1 MTAPSGKDKNA
12 QQGLLEDD
20 TADYSGAALRALR
33 EAQSVDIATLSFE
46 LRIPKNY
53 IEALELEDYD
63 VLPGTTYGYGYIRS
77 YCKFLN
83 IDAQPYLDTYKMRT
97 SMQMQ
102 NYAFPD
108 EALEPRMSGAMVAML
123 LVLVLL
129 TGYIGWQVFDRYSQG
144 ALNGQS
150 TITASVP
157 QEATNNLEV
166 ASGATD
172 EALDADARDEVA
184 PSEKLAPASETD
196 QATGTD
202 NAASTVTANTVKTEQ
217 SEAEEAPAVQE
228 TKVVQT
234 ASQATDDNK
243 AQTAQ
248 DNDAPAPSQTA
259 GIDSDAAESQNIT
272 DNVDADVPSGASAQ
286 ANVRTPS
293 EEILISASAAAWVE
307 VVSENGDVVLS
318 KLFQPGDDYI
328 APADKKLYLSTGN
341 AGGLVLQIP
350 GLDEFTAG
358 AVGEIIRDL
367 PLSRDSIRSRRSA
380 VAQ

>member
-1 MTAPSGKDKNA
+1 MAASSGKDKKNA
-12 QQGLLEDD
+12 QEELLHDD
-20 TADYSGAALRALR
+20 TADYSGASLRALR
-33 EAQSVDIATLSFE
+33 EAQAIDIATLSYE

-97 SMQMQ
+97 AMQMQ

-144 ALNGQS
+144 ELNGQA
-150 TITASVP
+150 TITASAP
-157 QEATNNLEV
+157 QQEISPVDNPSQSSDESSKAITQATGEKT
-166 ASGATD
+166 AEIGTD
-172 EALDADARDEVA
+172 EAGETVTEIASKTDSQTA
-184 PSEKLAPASETD
+184 PSETNTKTTEQDSQTSIAASQSLEETSKPNTAETPSSETAQIAEAD
-196 QATGTD
+196 DEATGSQD
-202 NAASTVTANTVKTEQ
+202 VVEN
-217 SEAEEAPAVQE
+217 EA
-228 TKVVQT
+228 
-234 ASQATDDNK
+234 
-243 AQTAQ
+243 
-248 DNDAPAPSQTA
+248 
-259 GIDSDAAESQNIT
+259 
-272 DNVDADVPSGASAQ
+272 VDVSSGASAQ
-286 ANVRTPS
+286 ANVRVPS

-350 GLDEFTAG
+350 GLDKFTAG

-380 VAQ
+380 VSQ

>member
-1 MTAPSGKDKNA
+1 MAASSGKDKKNA
-12 QQGLLEDD
+12 QEELLHDD
-20 TADYSGAALRALR
+20 TADYSGASLRALR
-33 EAQSVDIATLSFE
+33 EAQAIDIATLSYE

-97 SMQMQ
+97 AMQMQ

-144 ALNGQS
+144 ELNGQA
-150 TITASVP
+150 TITASAP
-157 QEATNNLEV
+157 QQEISPVENPSQSSDESSKAITQATGEKT
-166 ASGATD
+166 AEIGTD
-172 EALDADARDEVA
+172 EAGDTVTEIASKTGSQTA
-184 PSEKLAPASETD
+184 PSETNTKTTEQDSQTSIAASQSLEETSKPNTAETPSSET
-196 QATGTD
+196 
-202 NAASTVTANTVKTEQ
+202 
-217 SEAEEAPAVQE
+217 
-228 TKVVQT
+228 
-234 ASQATDDNK
+234 
-243 AQTAQ
+243 AQTAEADDEATGSQ
-248 DNDAPAPSQTA
+248 DVVENEA
-259 GIDSDAAESQNIT
+259 G
-272 DNVDADVPSGASAQ
+272 DVSSGASAQ
-286 ANVRTPS
+286 ANVRVPS

-350 GLDEFTAG
+350 GLDKFTAG

-380 VAQ
+380 VSQ

>member
-1 MTAPSGKDKNA
+1 MAASSGKDKKNA
-12 QQGLLEDD
+12 QQELLHND
-20 TADYSGAALRALR
+20 TADYSGASLRAVR
-33 EAQSVDIATLSFE
+33 EAQSLDIATLSYE

-97 SMQMQ
+97 AMQMQ

-144 ALNGQS
+144 ELNGQE
-150 TITASVP
+150 TITASAP
-157 QEATNNLEV
+157 QQEISPVENPSQSSDESSKAITQATADKTAEIE
-166 ASGATD
+166 TD
-172 EALDADARDEVA
+172 EAGDTVTEIASKTDSQTA
-184 PSEKLAPASETD
+184 PSET
-196 QATGTD
+196 
-202 NAASTVTANTVKTEQ
+202 NTKT
-217 SEAEEAPAVQE
+217 
-228 TKVVQT
+228 
-234 ASQATDDNK
+234 
-243 AQTAQ
+243 TAQ
-248 DNDAPAPSQTA
+248 DSQTSIAASQSFEETSKPNTAETPSSEMVQTTQADDESTGSQDVVENEA
-259 GIDSDAAESQNIT
+259 G
-272 DNVDADVPSGASAQ
+272 DVSSGASAQ
-286 ANVRTPS
+286 ANVRVPS

-350 GLDEFTAG
+350 GLDKFTAG

-380 VAQ
+380 VSQ

>member
-1 MTAPSGKDKNA
+1 MAASSGKDKKNA
-12 QQGLLEDD
+12 QQELLHDD
-20 TADYSGAALRALR
+20 TADYSGASLRAVR
-33 EAQSVDIATLSFE
+33 EAQAIDIATLSYE

-63 VLPGTTYGYGYIRS
+63 TLPGTTYGYGYIRS

-97 SMQMQ
+97 AMQMQ

-144 ALNGQS
+144 ELNGQE
-150 TITASVP
+150 TITASAP
-157 QEATNNLEV
+157 QEEISPVENPSQSSDESSKAITQATADKTAEI
-166 ASGATD
+166 GTD
-172 EALDADARDEVA
+172 EAGDTVTEIASKTDSQTA
-184 PSEKLAPASETD
+184 PSET
-196 QATGTD
+196 
-202 NAASTVTANTVKTEQ
+202 NTKT
-217 SEAEEAPAVQE
+217 
-228 TKVVQT
+228 
-234 ASQATDDNK
+234 
-243 AQTAQ
+243 TAQ
-248 DNDAPAPSQTA
+248 DSQTS
-259 GIDSDAAESQNIT
+259 IAASQSLEEPSKPNT
-272 DNVDADVPSGASAQ
+272 DETSSSEMVQTTQADDEATGSQDVVENEAADVSSGASAQ
-286 ANVRTPS
+286 ANVRVPS

-350 GLDEFTAG
+350 GLDKFTAG

-380 VAQ
+380 VSQ

>member
-1 MTAPSGKDKNA
+1 MAASSGKDKKNA
-12 QQGLLEDD
+12 QQELLHDD
-20 TADYSGAALRALR
+20 TADYSGASLRALR
-33 EAQSVDIATLSFE
+33 EAQAIDIATLSYE

-97 SMQMQ
+97 AKQMQ

-144 ALNGQS
+144 ELNGQA
-150 TITASVP
+150 TITASAP
-157 QEATNNLEV
+157 QQEISPVENPSQSSDESSKAITQATADKTAEIE
-166 ASGATD
+166 TD
-172 EALDADARDEVA
+172 EAGDTVTEIASKTDSQTA
-184 PSEKLAPASETD
+184 PSETNTKTTEQDSQTSI
-196 QATGTD
+196 
-202 NAASTVTANTVKTEQ
+202 AASQSLEETSKPNTAETPSTE
-217 SEAEEAPAVQE
+217 
-228 TKVVQT
+228 T
-234 ASQATDDNK
+234 
-243 AQTAQ
+243 AQTAEAVDESTGSQ
-248 DNDAPAPSQTA
+248 DVVENEA
-259 GIDSDAAESQNIT
+259 G
-272 DNVDADVPSGASAQ
+272 DVSSGASAQ
-286 ANVRTPS
+286 ANVRVPS

-350 GLDEFTAG
+350 GLDKFTAG

-380 VAQ
+380 VSQ